1 MLLLQLSA
9 AYGPAECC
17 LAVAKALARLQHEAI
32 EIQVEIDILEQ
43 EQSKHGLHSVLLALN
58 GELETSLAKQ
68 WVGTIQWICPSPY
81 RPKHKRK
88 NWFIGAACYETITQH
103 QSDEIIFDT
112 MRASGAGGQHI
123 NKTESAVRATHLASG
138 ISVKIQTARSQ
149 HTNKKLAVLL
159 LQHKLAQQKQQLYAK
174 HKAERH
180 QHHHQIARGNPTRIF
195 IGQDFKPL

>member
-1 MLLLQLSA
+1 
-9 AYGPAECC
+9 
-17 LAVAKALARLQHEAI
+17 
-32 EIQVEIDILEQ
+32 
-43 EQSKHGLHSVLLALN
+43 
-58 GELETSLAKQ
+58 
-68 WVGTIQWICPSPY
+68 
-81 RPKHKRK
+81 
-88 NWFIGAACYETITQH
+88 
-103 QSDEIIFDT
+103 

-159 LQHKLAQQKQQLYAK
+159 LQYKLAQQKQQLYAK